1 MCYVYSKR
9 YGISVI
15 VLRIFSTYGP
25 RISPHQ
31 KIFYILSCA
40 AKGKDITVYK
50 NSGRDFVYVDDV
62 VYALISC
69 LKKRLG
75 YQIINIGS
83 GVSYSIKDVAL
94 EIIKLMNSKSKII
107 ERKNVDEIQKFTY
120 SNIKKANK
128 LLGYIPRFSLL
139 DGLASTV
146 RWFSQE
152 VYNNKDYRRY
162 INENSTP

>member
-1 MCYVYSKR
+1 
-9 YGISVI
+9 
-15 VLRIFSTYGP
+15 
-25 RISPHQ
+25 
-31 KIFYILSCA
+31 
-40 AKGKDITVYK
+40 
-50 NSGRDFVYVDDV
+50 
-62 VYALISC
+62 
-69 LKKRLG
+69 
-75 YQIINIGS
+75 
-83 GVSYSIKDVAL
+83 
-94 EIIKLMNSKSKII
+94 
-107 ERKNVDEIQKFTY
+107 VDEIQKFTY